1 MMALLSSTSILYI
14 KKLRLSNL
22 SKDAQQVKPGRWS
35 NSRGQVLKQ
44 PAKPPHLQ
52 SPQGKG
58 KAKKWSRSHQ
68 PIEVVTINLTP
79 QYKFHVELH
88 LEKRKLHCYF

>member
-14 KKLRLSNL
+14 KKLRLSDL

-68 PIEVVTINLTP
+68 PIEVGHRIIRICILNTT
-79 QYKFHVELH
+79 LH
-88 LEKRKLHCYF
+88 SYCHDKLH